1 MSMLIAV
8 QGYPAWQS
16 GGLLEEVASGGQGG
30 HCPGRGTSRVKASGR
45 GGGRCPGPM
54 KQGWACAPLPH
65 EEGATWGCVC
75 SHRCPWDTRLS
86 ESLVSRETELG
97 TVCVG
102 IVSEMEGVLGTWGAG
117 SQGGISGAWVPLG
130 DTAAGGRSHSGVSGG
145 GGRQPIPGSPG
156 AHMSL
161 TCVRRTRTSVQCA
174 GMAGSSSA
182 AMAAPGPSTWPAC
195 PHHSRRSPGEPGTHH
210 LCSTQ
215 ATPPG
220 SRAASIHRP

>member
-130 DTAAGGRSHSGVSGG
+130 DTAAGGRSHSGVSGWG
-145 GGRQPIPGSPG
+145 GPPHPGLSRSARVSHLRQKNEDECAVCRDGGELICCDGCPRAFHLACLSPPLQEIP
-156 AHMSL
+156 
-161 TCVRRTRTSVQCA
+161 R
-174 GMAGSSSA
+174 
-182 AMAAPGPSTWPAC
+182 
-195 PHHSRRSPGEPGTHH
+195 
-210 LCSTQ
+210 
-215 ATPPG
+215 
-220 SRAASIHRP
+220 